1 MAKSKILIVDDEKPT
16 RDAMARALGR
26 TYECLTA
33 ADADLAMQAVAANP
47 DLALVITDYKMPGA
61 NGLELIKRV
70 KAANPSVGT
79 ILITAFG
86 EIELA
91 VSAMKDGADDF
102 LTKPITD
109 LDQLEIRVA
118 QAVRTN
124 ALEKQVASLKS
135 QLDEKFGLQA
145 FTGTSP
151 AMEKVYRLIRKVA
164 PTNATVLV
172 QGPSGTGKELVARAL
187 HNLSPRSKGPFVAV
201 ECAAMSKELLV
212 SELFGYAPG
221 TFTGGLKEGKAGC
234 IEAANGGT
242 LFLDEIG
249 EIDADTQVKL
259 LRVLESRT
267 IVRIGSSTP
276 VPVDFRLVAATNRNL
291 AEMVV
296 AGTFRE
302 DLFYR
307 LNVIDIRTPALKDHP
322 EDIAL
327 LVAKFLKEYSA
338 ANKSGVTGIEP
349 KALKVLES
357 YAWPGNVRQLRNV
370 VEKMVILANGPRLTE
385 EDLPS
390 EIATPPASLSEGAP
404 ALRADPANPPA
415 VAGLNETLAETE
427 KARILAT
434 LSANGNNKTKAA
446 LQLGISRRTL
456 HRKLNEWGLN

>member
-1 MAKSKILIVDDEKPT
+1 
-16 RDAMARALGR
+16 
-26 TYECLTA
+26 
-33 ADADLAMQAVAANP
+33 
-47 DLALVITDYKMPGA
+47 
-61 NGLELIKRV
+61 
-70 KAANPSVGT
+70 
-79 ILITAFG
+79 
-86 EIELA
+86 
-91 VSAMKDGADDF
+91 
-102 LTKPITD
+102 
-109 LDQLEIRVA
+109 
-118 QAVRTN
+118 
-124 ALEKQVASLKS
+124 
-135 QLDEKFGLQA
+135 
-145 FTGTSP
+145 
-151 AMEKVYRLIRKVA
+151 
-164 PTNATVLV
+164 
-172 QGPSGTGKELVARAL
+172 
-187 HNLSPRSKGPFVAV
+187 
-201 ECAAMSKELLV
+201 
-212 SELFGYAPG
+212 
-221 TFTGGLKEGKAGC
+221 
-234 IEAANGGT
+234 
-242 LFLDEIG
+242 
-249 EIDADTQVKL
+249 
-259 LRVLESRT
+259 
-267 IVRIGSSTP
+267 
-276 VPVDFRLVAATNRNL
+276 
-291 AEMVV
+291 MVV

-349 KALKVLES
+349 KALKVLET